1 MPQHATTDRRA
12 RNLGSRSAKK
22 LTQPIVAKTTEVK
35 PDDPAG
41 LAVAL
46 AVRRALARIK
56 SHEPEARRGEREGVH
71 RLRSACRRLR
81 SDLGALHELVQ
92 NEWRQRLEGELKWL
106 ARLFGKV
113 RDLDILNARLLE
125 SAGKLDGNNGAR
137 ETLAPLFT
145 TLEARRT
152 EAAREVTLCLESARY
167 ASLREI
173 LEQGALH
180 PQLEEKASLPCRAVL
195 PLGARNGWRRLKKA
209 ARGLRKNDS
218 AEEFH
223 EARKRAKG
231 ARYAAELIAPL
242 LGQRS
247 ARAAAEFIR
256 LTTRVQDSLG
266 EHQDALITVDALEAA
281 LAEHADDSAL
291 VANASDMLDD
301 QRNRAS
307 TARARFFKIWS
318 KLDRKKLRRWM
329 RPRSQGEPR
338 AEVAGAAVRQNG
350 YHI

>member
-12 RNLGSRSAKK
+12 RNLGSRSAKR
-22 LTQPIVAKTTEVK
+22 LTQPIVPKSTEVK

-46 AVRRALARIK
+46 AVRQALARIK
-56 SHEPEARRGEREGVH
+56 SHEPEAKRGEREGVH

-81 SDLGALHELVQ
+81 GELGALHELVQ
-92 NEWRQRLEGELKWL
+92 NVWRERLEGELKWL

-125 SAGKLDGNNGAR
+125 SAGKLDGHKGAR
-137 ETLAPLFT
+137 ETLGPVLA

-152 EAAREVTLCLESARY
+152 EAAREVALCLESTRFA
-167 ASLREI
+167 ALVEM
-173 LEQGALH
+173 LEQGALR
-180 PQLEEKASLPCRAVL
+180 PQLEEKASLACRDVL
-195 PLGARNGWRRLKKA
+195 PLGARDGWRRLKKA
-209 ARGLRKNDS
+209 ARGLRKNDP

-242 LGQRS
+242 LGHRA
-247 ARAAAEFIR
+247 ARAAGEFIR

-266 EHQDALITVDALEAA
+266 EHQDALITVDELEAA
-281 LAEHADDSAL
+281 LTEHAEDRAL
-291 VANASDMLDD
+291 VANVSDMLED
-301 QRNRAS
+301 QRSRAS
-307 TARARFFKIWS
+307 AARARFFKIWS

-329 RPRSQGEPR
+329 RPRGQGER
-338 AEVAGAAVRQNG
+338 SALVGGAAVRENG
-350 YHI
+350 YHS